1 MFKIGNMAVYPAHGV
16 VQIQGIEVKEIC
28 GRKKDFY
35 ILKVIDND
43 VTVMVPTD
51 NALSVGLRP
60 VINKNHVKKIY
71 TILRSKNKSSQSS
84 FNGNQSWNKRYRE
97 YADKLKSGNVFDIA
111 EVLKEIY
118 LLQGEKELSFGEK
131 RVFEM
136 ARSLLVKEIAIAKD
150 VEEEK
155 VSSEIDE
162 LLASL

>member
-71 TILRSKNKSSQSS
+71 AILKSKNKSQSS
-84 FNGNQSWNKRYRE
+84 LNGNQSWNKRYRE
-97 YADKLKSGNVFDIA
+97 YADKLKSGNVFEIA
-111 EVLKEIY
+111 EVLKEIH

-136 ARSLLVKEIAIAKD
+136 ARSLLVKEISIAKD
-150 VEEEK
+150 VEEER